1 MTLVVD
7 IIFLSIKN
15 SAYYQTVIYS
25 VKPGPS
31 VRPEFMDIVIQPR
44 EKNRILIVEDESA
57 IRNSMGEY
65 MEAVEALNLL
75 RKTPVDVVI
84 TDIVLSGKDGLE
96 LTDIIKTEFDIDII
110 VMTGYIADFS
120 YEDAINRGASD
131 FVFKPVRFEELH
143 LRLKRV
149 LRERQL
155 SRERALMLDELHNLA
170 ITDGLTQLYNS
181 RYFYKQ
187 LDQEISRV
195 FRYDRPLSILLLDID
210 HFKNFNDTYGHMEG
224 DKVLVMI
231 SRKILSCLRKNDSAY
246 RYGGE
251 EFTVLLPETDSGDA
265 LLVAERIRE
274 TIEKQKLCP
283 APDTETNRTISI
295 GVTQYTKG
303 ERVSA
308 FVERADRAMYQS
320 KQKGRNRVS
329 LLLSDRIA
337 PSN

>member
-1 MTLVVD
+1 
-7 IIFLSIKN
+7 
-15 SAYYQTVIYS
+15 
-25 VKPGPS
+25 
-31 VRPEFMDIVIQPR
+31 MDIVIQSK
-44 EKNRILIVEDESA
+44 EKNSILIVEDESA

-65 MEAVEALNLL
+65 MEAVGFETYMVESAEEALELL
-75 RKTPVDVVI
+75 KQKPVDVVI
-84 TDIVLSGKDGLE
+84 TDIVLRGKDGLE
-96 LTDIIKTEFDIDII
+96 LTNIVKTELDIDVI

-120 YEDAINRGASD
+120 YEDAISRGASD

-170 ITDGLTQLYNS
+170 ITDGLTHLYNS

-187 LDQEISRV
+187 VDQEISRV
-195 FRYDRPLSILLLDID
+195 FRYGRPLSMLLLDID
-210 HFKNFNDTYGHMEG
+210 LFKNFNDTYGHMEG

-251 EFTVLLPETDSGDA
+251 EFTVLLPETGSGDA

-274 TIEKQKLCP
+274 TIEKQKLHP
-283 APDTETNRTISI
+283 APGVETNRTISI
-295 GVTQYTKG
+295 GVTQYTKS
-303 ERVSA
+303 ERVST

-329 LLLSDRIA
+329 LLLPDKFA